1 MTYNL
6 LNVVGIGIA
15 ILLIGST
22 SSIFAQ
28 TIDKNQTSGQ
38 ANSSDISV
46 QENSTTQ
53 QVLDTVSNMSNV
65 TTPEGGANTYR

>member
-53 QVLDTVSNMSNV
+53 QVLDTVSKMSNV